1 MKCVEDAI
9 RLLENYRS
17 FGPIVEEGIA
27 AFKKINEC
35 VIEPTP
41 ETIAEAKTIINEMQ
55 RQIGPYKAMVPQV
68 AEALDKLSEWSKFN

>member
-68 AEALDKLSEWSKFN
+68 AEALDKLSDWSKIN